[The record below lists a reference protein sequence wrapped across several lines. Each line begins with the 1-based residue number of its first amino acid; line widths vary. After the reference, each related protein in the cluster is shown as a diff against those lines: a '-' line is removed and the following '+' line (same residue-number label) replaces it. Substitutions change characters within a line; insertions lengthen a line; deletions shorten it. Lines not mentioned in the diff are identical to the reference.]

1 MQGEAGTLG
10 VWRGASGRVGY
21 ACPVMCGICG
31 YLSRE
36 GPATAE
42 SIRAMAG
49 TLAHRGPD
57 GEGLHLDGPAA
68 LGHRRLSIIDL
79 SEAAS
84 EPMTNED
91 GSLWLTFN
99 GEIYNFREIQRGL
112 EARHRFR
119 SRSDSEVILHL
130 YEEQGDAAVAALD
143 GMFAFALW
151 DARQRRLLLARD
163 RAGKKPLFYH
173 DGGRVFAFASETKA
187 LLAHPGVPHERDPEA
202 LPLFLTYGYVPT
214 PGTFYR
220 GLRALPP
227 GHSMAVT
234 EAGAEEPKR
243 YWRAQFGG
251 RPATDADRGRTGE
264 RSTDAKPPAGGMA
277 DTEAEERFLSLLRGA
292 VERRLVS
299 DVPLGAFLSGGL
311 DSSTVVALMAETA
324 GGRMKTFTIGF
335 AGHSEYD
342 ERAHAR
348 VVAERFS
355 TEHTEFVVEPK
366 ALDLVDRLVFHH
378 DGPFGDSSAVPTY
391 LLSELTRTKVTVA
404 LNGDGGDEVFAGYLR
419 LYGGAL
425 SERVPRAAFQA
436 AAALLGLL
444 PDPADRK
451 HPLRFA
457 KRFAEAGSLPLLER
471 YLRWNAYFTTDLPV
485 LLKPE
490 LAAGLDR
497 ERLLAS
503 FEGSF
508 AAGRGSTLSRLLQVN
523 FETYLLD
530 DLLVK
535 MDRMSMAHGLEARSP
550 FLDTAVV
557 EFGASL
563 PDRLRMRFG
572 KGKILLRRAMKGI
585 LPRSI
590 LARGK
595 MGFGAPLGAWF
606 RSDLDGFVRE
616 RLLEPASPIYE
627 YLRPEPVAEL
637 LKRHGAA
644 AADLSAQIWA
654 LLTLESWLRQEKG
667 WGRKRIA

>member
-1 MQGEAGTLG
+1 
-10 VWRGASGRVGY
+10 
-21 ACPVMCGICG
+21 MCGICG

-36 GPATAE
+36 GPASLGAV
-42 SIRAMAG
+42 RAMAG

-57 GEGLHLDGPAA
+57 GEGGHVDGAVA

-84 EPMTNED
+84 EPMANED
-91 GSLWLTFN
+91 GSLWLVFN
-99 GEIYNFREIQRGL
+99 GEIYNFREIRRSL
-112 EARHRFR
+112 EDRHRFR
-119 SRSDSEVILHL
+119 SRSDGEVILHL
-130 YEEQGDAAVAALD
+130 YEEKGEASVAELD

-151 DARQRRLLLARD
+151 DAGRRRLLLARD

-173 DGGRVFAFASETKA
+173 EGPGLFAFASETKA
-187 LLAHPGVPHERDPEA
+187 LLAHPGVPHERDPDA
-202 LPLFLTYGYVPT
+202 LPLLLTYGYVPT
-214 PGTFYR
+214 PGSFYR
-220 GLRALPP
+220 GIRALPP
-227 GHSMAVT
+227 GHTMTVT
-234 EAGAEEPKR
+234 EAGAEAPR
-243 YWRAQFGG
+243 TYWRARFSSLG
-251 RPATDADRGRTGE
+251 PAPFSAMTDH
-264 RSTDAKPPAGGMA
+264 
-277 DTEAEERFLSLLRGA
+277 EAEERFRALLRAA
-292 VERRLVS
+292 VERRLVA

-311 DSSTVVALMAETA
+311 DSSTVVALMSEAA
-324 GGRMKTFTIGF
+324 GGRVKTFTIGF
-335 AGHSEYD
+335 AGHTEYD
-342 ERAHAR
+342 EREHAR

-366 ALDLVDRLVFHH
+366 ALDLVDRLVWHH

-391 LLSELTRTKVTVA
+391 LVSELTRTKVTVA

-425 SERVPRAAFQA
+425 SERVPRSAFRA
-436 AAALLGLL
+436 AAGVLRLL
-444 PDPADRK
+444 PEPADRK

-471 YLRWNAYFTTDLPV
+471 YLRWNAYFTADLPG
-485 LLKPE
+485 LLKPD
-490 LAAGLDR
+490 LAASLDR
-497 ERLLAS
+497 ERLLESFRAS
-503 FEGSF
+503 Y
-508 AAGRGSTLSRLLQVN
+508 AAGEGSTLAHLLQLN

-572 KGKILLRRAMKGI
+572 RGKVLLRRAMKGI
-585 LPRSI
+585 LPDSI
-590 LARGK
+590 LTRGK

-616 RLLEPASPIYE
+616 RLLDPASPLYE
-627 YLRPEPVAEL
+627 YLRPEPVAGL

-644 AADLSAQIWA
+644 TADLSAQIWA
-654 LLTLESWLRQEKG
+654 LLTLESWLRQERG
-667 WGRKRIA
+667 WGGR

>member
-1 MQGEAGTLG
+1 
-10 VWRGASGRVGY
+10 V
-21 ACPVMCGICG
+21 
-31 YLSRE
+31 
-36 GPATAE
+36 
-42 SIRAMAG
+42 
-49 TLAHRGPD
+49 
-57 GEGLHLDGPAA
+57 
-68 LGHRRLSIIDL
+68 
-79 SEAAS
+79 
-84 EPMTNED
+84 
-91 GSLWLTFN
+91 
-99 GEIYNFREIQRGL
+99 
-112 EARHRFR
+112 
-119 SRSDSEVILHL
+119 
-130 YEEQGDAAVAALD
+130 
-143 GMFAFALW
+143 
-151 DARQRRLLLARD
+151 
-163 RAGKKPLFYH
+163 
-173 DGGRVFAFASETKA
+173 
-187 LLAHPGVPHERDPEA
+187 
-202 LPLFLTYGYVPT
+202 
-214 PGTFYR
+214 
-220 GLRALPP
+220 
-227 GHSMAVT
+227 
-234 EAGAEEPKR
+234 
-243 YWRAQFGG
+243 
-251 RPATDADRGRTGE
+251 
-264 RSTDAKPPAGGMA
+264 
-277 DTEAEERFLSLLRGA
+277 
-292 VERRLVS
+292 
-299 DVPLGAFLSGGL
+299 
-311 DSSTVVALMAETA
+311 
-324 GGRMKTFTIGF
+324 KTFTIGF
-335 AGHSEYD
+335 AGHTEYD

-391 LLSELTRTKVTVA
+391 LLAELTRTKVTVA

-425 SERVPRAAFQA
+425 SEHVPRAAFRA
-436 AAALLGLL
+436 AAGLLGLL

-471 YLRWNAYFTTDLPV
+471 YLRWNAYFTSDLKA
-485 LLKPE
+485 LLEPD

-497 ERLLAS
+497 QRLLRS

-508 AAGRGSTLSRLLQVN
+508 GAGRGSTLSRLLQLN

-572 KGKILLRRAMKGI
+572 KGKILLRRAMSGI
-585 LPRSI
+585 LPGSI

-627 YLRPEPVAEL
+627 YLRREPVAAL
-637 LKRHGAA
+637 VNRHGAA
-644 AADLSAQIWA
+644 TADLSAQIWA
-654 LLTLESWLRQEKG
+654 LLTLESWLRQERG
-667 WGRKRIA
+667 WGAG

>member
-1 MQGEAGTLG
+1 
-10 VWRGASGRVGY
+10 
-21 ACPVMCGICG
+21 MCGICG
-31 YLSRE
+31 YVSWER
-36 GPATAE
+36 PVTAE
-42 SIRAMAG
+42 AIGAMAG
-49 TLAHRGPD
+49 MLAHRGPD
-57 GEGLHLDGPAA
+57 GERTHVEGPIA

-91 GSLWLTFN
+91 GSLWLVFN
-99 GEIYNFREIQRGL
+99 GEIYNFREIRQRL
-112 EARHRFR
+112 EGRHRFR
-119 SRSDSEVILHL
+119 SRSDGEVILHL
-130 YEEQGDAAVAALD
+130 YEEQGDGAVAQLD
-143 GMFAFALW
+143 GMFAFELW
-151 DARQRRLLLARD
+151 DAKLRRLLLARD
-163 RAGKKPLFYH
+163 RAGKKPLFYYE
-173 DGGRVFAFASETKA
+173 GPGLFALASEVKA
-187 LLAHPGVPHERDPEA
+187 LLAHPGVLHERDLDA

-220 GLRALPP
+220 GIRALPP
-227 GHSMAVT
+227 GHLMVVGDG
-234 EAGAEEPKR
+234 GAEPPRR
-243 YWRAQFGG
+243 YWRASFTSGWSG
-251 RPATDADRGRTGE
+251 T
-264 RSTDAKPPAGGMA
+264 SGMA
-277 DTEAEERFLSLLRGA
+277 DAEAEEHFRSLLRSA
-292 VERRLVS
+292 VERRLVA

-311 DSSTVVALMAETA
+311 DSSTVVALMAEAA
-324 GGRMKTFTIGF
+324 GGRVKTFTIGF
-335 AGHSEYD
+335 AGHTEYD
-342 ERAHAR
+342 DRAYAR
-348 VVAERFS
+348 VVAERFA

-366 ALDLVDRLVFHH
+366 ALDLVDRLVWHH

-425 SERVPRAAFQA
+425 SERVPRLAFRVAAG
-436 AAALLGLL
+436 LLGLL
-444 PDPADRK
+444 PEPADRK

-457 KRFAEAGSLPLLER
+457 KRFAEAGTLPLLER
-471 YLRWNAYFTTDLPV
+471 YLRWNAYFTADLSS

-490 LAAGLDR
+490 LAGSLDR
-497 ERLLAS
+497 ERLLES
-503 FEGSF
+503 FRARY
-508 AAGRGSTLSRLLQVN
+508 AAGEGSTLARLLQLN

-535 MDRMSMAHGLEARSP
+535 MDRMSMAHGLETRSP

-572 KGKILLRRAMKGI
+572 KGKVLLRRAMKGI
-585 LPRSI
+585 LHDSI
-590 LARGK
+590 LTRGK

-606 RSDLDGFVRE
+606 RRDLDGFVRE
-616 RLLEPASPIYE
+616 RLLDPASPLYE

-644 AADLSAQIWA
+644 TADLSAQIWA

-667 WGRKRIA
+667 WGARRPAA

>member
-1 MQGEAGTLG
+1 
-10 VWRGASGRVGY
+10 
-21 ACPVMCGICG
+21 
-31 YLSRE
+31 
-36 GPATAE
+36 
-42 SIRAMAG
+42 MAV

-57 GEGLHLDGPAA
+57 GEGVHVEGPVA

-84 EPMTNED
+84 EPMTNEN
-91 GSLWLTFN
+91 GSLWLVFN
-99 GEIYNFREIQRGL
+99 GEIYNFREVRREL

-119 SRSDSEVILHL
+119 SRSDGEVILHL
-130 YEEQGDAAVAALD
+130 YEEKGDTAVADLD

-151 DARQRRLLLARD
+151 DAKRRRLLLARD
-163 RAGKKPLFYH
+163 RAGKKPLVYH
-173 DGGRVFAFASETKA
+173 EGPGLFAFASEVKA
-187 LLAHPGVPHERDPEA
+187 LLAHSGVPHERDPDS
-202 LPLFLTYGYVPT
+202 LPFFLTYGYVPT

-220 GLRALPP
+220 GIRALPP
-227 GHSMAVT
+227 GHSLVVT
-234 EAGAEEPKR
+234 EAGAEEPRR
-243 YWRAQFGG
+243 YWRAGFRSG
-251 RPATDADRGRTGE
+251 RRGAASDDRGRADE
-264 RSTDAKPPAGGMA
+264 RPGTDPLAGGMT
-277 DTEAEERFLSLLRGA
+277 DTQAEERFRALLRAA
-292 VERRLVS
+292 VERRLVA

-311 DSSTVVALMAETA
+311 DSSTVVAFMAEAA
-324 GGRMKTFTIGF
+324 GGRVKTFTIGF
-335 AGHSEYD
+335 AGHPEYD
-342 ERAHAR
+342 EREHAR
-348 VVAERFS
+348 LVAERFS
-355 TEHTEFVVEPK
+355 TKHTEFEVEPK
-366 ALDLVDRLVFHH
+366 ALDLVDRLVWHH

-425 SERVPRAAFQA
+425 SEQVPRAAFGA
-436 AAALLGLL
+436 MAGLLGFL
-444 PDPADRK
+444 PEPADRK

-471 YLRWNAYFTTDLPV
+471 YLRWNAYFTADLPA

-490 LAAGLDR
+490 LVERLDR
-497 ERLLAS
+497 ERLLES
-503 FEGSF
+503 FRTSF
-508 AAGRGSTLSRLLQVN
+508 AAGSGSTLARLLQLN

-557 EFGASL
+557 EFGAWL

-572 KGKILLRRAMKGI
+572 KGKVLLRRAMKGI
-585 LPRSI
+585 LPDSV
-590 LARGK
+590 LTRGK

-616 RLLEPASPIYE
+616 RLLDPRSPLYE

-637 LKRHGAA
+637 LTRHGAA
-644 AADLSAQIWA
+644 TADLSAQIWA
-654 LLTLESWLRQEKG
+654 LLTLESWLRQEGG
-667 WGRKRIA
+667 WGV

>member
-1 MQGEAGTLG
+1 
-10 VWRGASGRVGY
+10 
-21 ACPVMCGICG
+21 MCGICG
-31 YLSRE
+31 VLARDGAVAPE
-36 GPATAE
+36 TLG
-42 SIRAMAG
+42 AMAG
-49 TLAHRGPD
+49 ALAHRGPD
-57 GEGLHLDGPAA
+57 GEGLHLDPPIG

-91 GSLWLTFN
+91 GSLWLVFN
-99 GEIYNFREIQRGL
+99 GEIYNFRELRKKL
-112 EARHRFR
+112 EGRHRFR
-119 SRSDSEVILHL
+119 SQGDGETILHL
-130 YEEQGDAAVAALD
+130 YEDKGEDAVRELD

-151 DARQRRLLLARD
+151 DAKRRRLLLARD
-163 RAGKKPLFYH
+163 RAGKKPLYYH
-173 DGGRVFAFASETKA
+173 DGPRVFAFASEVKA
-187 LLAHPGVPHERDPEA
+187 LFAHPDVPHERDPDA

-220 GLRALPP
+220 GIRSLPP
-227 GHSMAVT
+227 AHSLVVT
-234 EAGAEEPKR
+234 EAGAETPRR
-243 YWRAQFGG
+243 YWRAQFTSSWRNGG
-251 RPATDADRGRTGE
+251 DPRATSGSRPLSDA
-264 RSTDAKPPAGGMA
+264 
-277 DTEAEERFLSLLRGA
+277 EAEERFRSLLQGA
-292 VERRLVS
+292 VERRLVA

-311 DSSTVVALMAETA
+311 DSSSVVALMARAA
-324 GGRMKTFTIGF
+324 GGRVKTFTIGF

-342 ERAHAR
+342 EREHAK
-348 VVAERFS
+348 VVADRFG
-355 TEHTEFVVEPK
+355 TDHTEFVVEPK

-391 LLSELTRTKVTVA
+391 LLSELTRSRVTVA

-425 SERVPRAAFQA
+425 SERVPRSAFRA

-444 PDPADRK
+444 PEPKDRR

-471 YLRWNAYFTTDLPV
+471 YLRWNGYFTSDLLP

-490 LAAGLDR
+490 LARSFER
-497 ERLLAS
+497 ERLLES
-503 FEGSF
+503 FETSY
-508 AAGRGSTLSRLLQVN
+508 AAGAGSTLARLLQLN

-563 PDRLRMRFG
+563 PDRLRMRLG
-572 KGKILLRRAMKGI
+572 KGKLLLRRAMREI
-585 LPRSI
+585 LPESI
-590 LARGK
+590 LTRGK
-595 MGFGAPLGAWF
+595 LGFGAPLGAWF
-606 RSDLDGFVRE
+606 RSDLQGFVRE
-616 RLLEPASPIYE
+616 RLLDPESPLYE
-627 YLRPEPVAEL
+627 YLRREAVEGVLA
-637 LKRHGAA
+637 RHGAA
-644 AADLSAQIWA
+644 RADLSAQIWA

-667 WGRKRIA
+667 WGGRA

>member
-1 MQGEAGTLG
+1 
-10 VWRGASGRVGY
+10 
-21 ACPVMCGICG
+21 MCGICG
-31 YLSRE
+31 YVSRE
-36 GPATAE
+36 GEATAE
-42 SIRAMAG
+42 AVRAMAG

-57 GEGLHLDGPAA
+57 GEGVHVEGPVG

-99 GEIYNFREIQRGL
+99 GEIYNFREIRRGL

-119 SRSDSEVILHL
+119 SRSDGEVILHL
-130 YEEQGDAAVAALD
+130 YEEKGCAAVADLD

-151 DARQRRLLLARD
+151 DAKRRRLLLARD

-173 DGGRVFAFASETKA
+173 DGPRLFAFASETKA
-187 LLAHPGVPHERDPEA
+187 LLAHPGVPHERDPDA

-214 PGTFYR
+214 PGTVYR
-220 GLRALPP
+220 GIRALPP
-227 GHSMAVT
+227 GHLMAVT
-234 EAGAEEPKR
+234 EAGAEAPQR
-243 YWRAQFGG
+243 YWRARFDSGG
-251 RPATDADRGRTGE
+251 PAVATGVTDA
-264 RSTDAKPPAGGMA
+264 
-277 DTEAEERFLSLLRGA
+277 EAEERFRTLLRQA
-292 VERRLVS
+292 VERRLVA

-324 GGRMKTFTIGF
+324 GGRVKTFTIGF
-335 AGHSEYD
+335 SGHTEYD

-366 ALDLVDRLVFHH
+366 ALDLVDRLVWHH

-391 LLSELTRTKVTVA
+391 LLSELTRAKVTVA

-425 SERVPRAAFQA
+425 SERVPRAAFRA
-436 AAALLGLL
+436 AAGLLGLL
-444 PDPADRK
+444 PEPADRK

-471 YLRWNAYFTTDLPV
+471 YLRWNAYFTADLPG
-485 LLKPE
+485 LLRPE
-490 LAAGLDR
+490 LAAGLGR
-497 ERLLAS
+497 ERLLES
-503 FEGSF
+503 FRSSF
-508 AAGRGSTLSRLLQVN
+508 AAGSGSTLARLLQLN

-572 KGKILLRRAMKGI
+572 KGKILLRRAMRGI
-585 LPRSI
+585 LPESI
-590 LARGK
+590 MARGK

-606 RSDLDGFVRE
+606 RSDLHGFVRE
-616 RLLEPASPIYE
+616 RLLETTSPIYE
-627 YLRPEPVAEL
+627 YLRPEPVARL
-637 LKRHGAA
+637 LARHGEAR
-644 AADLSAQIWA
+644 ADLSAQIWA

-667 WGRKRIA
+667 WGARPFR

>member
-1 MQGEAGTLG
+1 
-10 VWRGASGRVGY
+10 
-21 ACPVMCGICG
+21 MCGICG
-31 YLSRE
+31 YWSRE
-36 GPATAE
+36 GPATPEAIG
-42 SIRAMAG
+42 SMAG

-57 GEGLHLDGPAA
+57 GEGLHLDGPVA

-91 GSLWLTFN
+91 SSLWLTFN
-99 GEIYNFREIQRGL
+99 GEIYNFREIRRRL
-112 EARHRFR
+112 EPGHRFR
-119 SRSDSEVILHL
+119 SRTDGEVILHL
-130 YEEQGDAAVAALD
+130 YEEKGDDAVAELD

-163 RAGKKPLFYH
+163 RVGKKPLFYH
-173 DGGRVFAFASETKA
+173 DGPRLFAYASETKA

-220 GLRALPP
+220 GIRALPP
-227 GHSMAVT
+227 GHSLAVT
-234 EAGAEEPKR
+234 EEGAEEPKR
-243 YWRAQFGG
+243 YWRARFGV
-251 RPATDADRGRTGE
+251 RSDRGGAGE
-264 RSTDAKPPAGGMA
+264 RSSDA
-277 DTEAEERFLSLLRGA
+277 EAEERLRSLLREA
-292 VERRLVS
+292 VARRLVA

-324 GGRMKTFTIGF
+324 GGRVKTFTIGF
-335 AGHSEYD
+335 AGHTAYD

-391 LLSELTRTKVTVA
+391 LLAELTRTKVTVA

-425 SERVPRAAFQA
+425 SEHVPRAAFQA
-436 AAALLGLL
+436 AAGLLGLL

-471 YLRWNAYFTTDLPV
+471 YLRWNAYFTSDLKA
-485 LLKPE
+485 LLEPD

-497 ERLLAS
+497 QRLLRS

-508 AAGRGSTLSRLLQVN
+508 GAGRGSTLSRLLQLN

-572 KGKILLRRAMKGI
+572 KGKILLRRAMSGI
-585 LPRSI
+585 LPGSI

-627 YLRPEPVAEL
+627 YLRREPVAEL

-644 AADLSAQIWA
+644 TADLSAQIWA

-667 WGRKRIA
+667 WGARGPTR

>member
-1 MQGEAGTLG
+1 
-10 VWRGASGRVGY
+10 
-21 ACPVMCGICG
+21 MCGICG

-36 GPATAE
+36 GSATAE
-42 SIRAMAG
+42 AVRAMAG

-57 GEGLHLDGPAA
+57 GEGLHLDGPVA

-99 GEIYNFREIQRGL
+99 GEIYNFREIRRGL

-119 SRSDSEVILHL
+119 SRSDGEVILHL
-130 YEEQGDAAVAALD
+130 YEEKGDAAVAELD

-151 DARQRRLLLARD
+151 DARRRRLVLARD
-163 RAGKKPLFYH
+163 RVGKKPLFYH
-173 DGGRVFAFASETKA
+173 DGPKVFGFASEAKA

-220 GLRALPP
+220 GIRALPP
-227 GHSMAVT
+227 GHSLVVT
-234 EAGAEEPKR
+234 EAGAEPPKR
-243 YWRAQFGG
+243 YWRARFRSGG
-251 RPATDADRGRTGE
+251 PGQEAAGPVPTDA
-264 RSTDAKPPAGGMA
+264 
-277 DTEAEERFLSLLRGA
+277 EAEERFRALLRAA
-292 VERRLVS
+292 VERRLVA

-311 DSSTVVALMAETA
+311 DSSTVVALMAEAA
-324 GGRMKTFTIGF
+324 GGRVKTFTIGF
-335 AGHSEYD
+335 AGHTDYD

-366 ALDLVDRLVFHH
+366 ALDLVDRLVWHH

-391 LLSELTRTKVTVA
+391 LLSERTRTKVTVA

-425 SERVPRAAFQA
+425 SERVPRAAFRA
-436 AAALLGLL
+436 LGGLLGLL
-444 PDPADRK
+444 PEPADRK

-471 YLRWNAYFTTDLPV
+471 YLRWNAYFTSDLPQM
-485 LLKPE
+485 LKPE
-490 LAAGLDR
+490 VAASLDR
-497 ERLLAS
+497 ERLLRS
-503 FEGSF
+503 FHASF
-508 AAGRGSTLSRLLQVN
+508 AAGEGSTLARLLQLN

-572 KGKILLRRAMKGI
+572 KGKILLRRAMKGL
-585 LPRSI
+585 LPESI
-590 LARGK
+590 MARGK

-616 RLLEPASPIYE
+616 RLLDPASPIYE
-627 YLRPEPVAEL
+627 VLQPGPVAGL
-637 LKRHGAA
+637 LARHGEAR
-644 AADLSAQIWA
+644 ADLSAQIWA
-654 LLTLESWLRQEKG
+654 LLTLESWLRQEKS
-667 WGRKRIA
+667 WGRG